1 MAQTT
6 SDFVRRNPTAIGLIV
21 AIISFAFHSYGLQS
35 EMKESD
41 ADHERR
47 IAQLETRTLDR
58 LASIESNVNYMRGR
72 LEDVLDAQRLDE
84 MDIRRMARQND
95 SKPVRQ

>member
-1 MAQTT
+1 MAE
-6 SDFVRRNPTAIGLIV
+6 SASEFVRRNPTALGLIV

-47 IAQLETRTLDR
+47 ISQLETRTHER
-58 LASIESNVNYMRGR
+58 LASIENNVNYMRGR
-72 LEDVLDAQRLDE
+72 LEDVLDAQRMDE
-84 MDIRRMARQND
+84 LDIRRMARDNGN
-95 SKPVRQ
+95 KTE